1 MIFLHTPATKTEYLK
16 KLSNEPRQLVRGK
29 IFHKLIQN
37 EWVKTA
43 KDGKPNPEK
52 YIKKVDGKKGR
63 VDILVA
69 ELGNDFVSIVEIKAS
84 DWDKMTEKNA
94 KRNIKRQIR
103 QIWSYIDS
111 QLEVY
116 KMEVCPGVI
125 FPKMPKRTERQEL
138 VESMFND
145 EGIQVVWHE

>member
-1 MIFLHTPATKTEYLK
+1 MPATKTKNFK
-16 KLSNEPRQLVRGK
+16 KVSNEPKQLVRGK

-37 EWVKTA
+37 DWIKTA
-43 KDGKPNPEK
+43 KEGKPNPEK

-63 VDILVA
+63 VDILID
-69 ELGNDFVSIVEIKAS
+69 ELGKDYVSIVEIKAS

-103 QIWSYIDS
+103 QIWGYIDS

-125 FPKMPKRTERQEL
+125 FPKTPKNIERQNL
-138 VESMFND
+138 VESMFNE

>member
-1 MIFLHTPATKTEYLK
+1 MPATKTKTLTNE
-16 KLSNEPRQLVRGK
+16 SNEPKQLVRGK
-29 IFHKLIQN
+29 LFHKLIQN

-63 VDILVA
+63 VDLLVD
-69 ELGNDFVSIVEIKAS
+69 ELGKDFVSIVEIKAS

-116 KMEVCPGVI
+116 NMEVCPGII
-125 FPKMPKRTERQEL
+125 FSQTPKSTERQKL

-145 EGIQVVWHE
+145 EGIQVLWHNEIY